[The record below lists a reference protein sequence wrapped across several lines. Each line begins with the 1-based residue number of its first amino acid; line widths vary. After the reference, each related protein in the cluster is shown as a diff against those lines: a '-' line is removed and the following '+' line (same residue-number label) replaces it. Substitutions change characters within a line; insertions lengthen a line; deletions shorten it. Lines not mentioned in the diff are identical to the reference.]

1 MHSLNRRFKQIG
13 LLSISTALAVIVV
26 ATATTGSQAQFR
38 ANSMSVGP
46 RGGTMGGSGMGLSG
60 GSRMGGSSF
69 RSEPRFQR
77 FQNSILDD
85 GPIRGGNGNGK
96 GTSVGTMSDGDGRPG
111 SGRPGQRPP
120 GKHPPGKRPHWHGPG
135 FDPVVGTGVVTGV
148 AIANPG
154 PASAGAR
161 RPPSGGSTVAQRGG
175 IYMPPQNEPRYV
187 KDEVLLEF
195 NGQISQEDSGVIAA
209 RNRLTRMESVYLPL
223 TNTTLFR
230 WKITDGRSVRTVL
243 TQLGRERRLYAGQA
257 NFIYSTSQMQGADTA
272 ESQADVPAFKPQA
285 SATPQPVPAAAAA
298 AAHPRAGDPAQYALT
313 KLRIGEA
320 HSLANGDK
328 ILVAV
333 IDSGVDLGHP
343 ELKGAVAG
351 SFDALEKAEK
361 PHTHGTAIAGAIA
374 AHARL
379 MGAAPAARILAIR
392 SFGASGVSSDA
403 TTMAIVKG
411 LKYAIEQK
419 ARVINMSFAG
429 PADPGLG
436 RHLAA
441 AKANGAVLIAAAG
454 NFGPKS
460 PPQYPAVDPNVIAVS
475 ATDADDRMFKASNI
489 GLHVAVSAP
498 GVDILLPA
506 PDNDYQLT
514 SGTSFSAA
522 YVSGIVALMLQ
533 RAPGLT
539 PDGVRKILL
548 QTAKDL
554 GPSGKDAE
562 FGAGLVDAYQAL
574 VAAQSNATAGQ
585 GAPQP
590 KVSAQ

>member
-1 MHSLNRRFKQIG
+1 
-13 LLSISTALAVIVV
+13 
-26 ATATTGSQAQFR
+26 
-38 ANSMSVGP
+38 
-46 RGGTMGGSGMGLSG
+46 MGGSG
-60 GSRMGGSSF
+60 F

-77 FQNSILDD
+77 FQNSKSNDGLIL
-85 GPIRGGNGNGK
+85 GGEGLVPGGK
-96 GTSVGTMSDGDGRPG
+96 GRGTSVGTMSGGDGRPG
-111 SGRPGQRPP
+111 NDRPGHRPP
-120 GKHPPGKRPHWHGPG
+120 GKHPPGRRPHWHGPG

-154 PASAGAR
+154 PAGAGPR

-195 NGQISQEDSGVIAA
+195 NGQISREDSGVIAA
-209 RNRLTRMESVYLPL
+209 RNRLTRMELIYLPL

-243 TQLGRERRLYAGQA
+243 TQLGRERTLYAAQA

-272 ESQADVPAFKPQA
+272 EFQADVPTFKPQA
-285 SATPQPVPAAAAA
+285 SATPQPTPAAAAA

-392 SFGASGVSSDA
+392 SFGASGASSDA

-429 PADPGLG
+429 PTDPGLG

-539 PDGVRKILL
+539 PDGVRKILV

-554 GPSGKDAE
+554 GPSGKDSE